1 MLLHAPNTA
10 IPTLPIPS
18 IILFCVLI
26 ARLLHIHFE
35 AITLLSLRLAP
46 ADPWNRWLA
55 SMRSTVLDK
64 IIEFAKISA
73 GLNFCVRA
81 TLRLRHSRCPPDTDV
96 LKISSLPKWASSESR
111 YEPPCAKLASCLLER
126 HYNSVAHKQLPHGG
140 TFSSNAH

>member
-1 MLLHAPNTA
+1 
-10 IPTLPIPS
+10 
-18 IILFCVLI
+18 
-26 ARLLHIHFE
+26 
-35 AITLLSLRLAP
+35 
-46 ADPWNRWLA
+46 
-55 SMRSTVLDK
+55 MRSTVLDK

-81 TLRLRHSRCPPDTDV
+81 TLRLRHSGCPPDTDV

-126 HYNSVAHKQLPHGG
+126 HYISVAHKQLPRGG